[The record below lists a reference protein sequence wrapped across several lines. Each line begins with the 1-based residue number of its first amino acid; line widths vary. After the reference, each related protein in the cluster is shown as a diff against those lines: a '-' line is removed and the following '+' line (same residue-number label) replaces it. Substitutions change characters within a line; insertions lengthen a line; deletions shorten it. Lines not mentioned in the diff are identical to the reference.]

1 MHEQSFLWCWADW
14 LVEIAV
20 AIQFNFMGFYGKI
33 SKFRIRI
40 IIPTFEQH
48 LMLQQLNS
56 IKQCYSI
63 SVTLD

>member
-20 AIQFNFMGFYGKI
+20 AIQFNFMGKLVHLEN
-33 SKFRIRI
+33 RI

-48 LMLQQLNS
+48 LMLRQLNS